1 MKVSRGILVAV
12 VSALL
17 LAPAPLSAG
26 VVRTLD
32 GRLEGDVNFADGRID
47 VDGKSVPWDAVL
59 RVFPHVGAAPRAV
72 SAAVRFVSGEIWRGD
87 ILGLSAGKLS
97 VRFGRFGTQEVDAGQ
112 VANVEFSWAPWAG
125 GWSAGLHREKGEPV
139 PGTLLW
145 IDETRLAIDSP
156 LGVLTLPREGAIR
169 YCFPSPP
176 YVPQPKVFDE
186 VGLADGS
193 VLRGKARP
201 VAGGVQLEHPVLGSL
216 NIEARQVRFI
226 AQHSGRAIAL
236 TSCPQRSIEATG
248 LVTARTARP
257 VEYGTAAEGSPRTPA
272 CLVAMRVQ
280 PKTVV
285 RYTVPPEAAG
295 KSILVARVVP
305 VEGARGEV
313 RVRVMVGGKRI
324 FDKGL
329 APDSGPLALRVPLP
343 QGDELAL
350 EVDFGRRIGF
360 PCGAVFEDPMLIRR

>member
-1 MKVSRGILVAV
+1 MTVAAAT
-12 VSALL
+12 ALL
-17 LAPAPLSAG
+17 LAPAAPGAG

-32 GRLEGDVNFADGRID
+32 ARLEGDVNFADGRIE
-47 VDGKSVPWDAVL
+47 VGGTSVPWDDVL
-59 RVFPHVGAAPRAV
+59 CVFPHTGAAPRTF
-72 SAAVRFVSGEIWRGD
+72 SGAVRFTSGEIWRGD

-97 VRFGRFGTQEVDAGQ
+97 VRLGRLGRREADARRI
-112 VANVEFSWAPWAG
+112 ASLEFSWAPSAG
-125 GWSAGLHREKGEPV
+125 GWAAGLHREQGEPV

-156 LGVLTLPREGAIR
+156 LGVLTLGRAGLIR
-169 YCFPSPP
+169 YVFPSPAFE
-176 YVPQPKVFDE
+176 PQPTVFDE

-216 NIEARQVRFI
+216 SRTTGEVRFV
-226 AQHSGRAIAL
+226 ARHSGRAIAL
-236 TSCPQRSIEATG
+236 TSCPQRSVEAPG
-248 LVTARTARP
+248 LVTPQTAGP
-257 VEYGTAAEGSPRTPA
+257 VEYGTASEGSPATPA

-295 KSILVARVVP
+295 KSLLVARVAP
-305 VEGARGEV
+305 VEGSRGDV
-313 RVRVMVGGKRI
+313 RVRVTVGATPI
-324 FDKGL
+324 FEGEL
-329 APDSGPLALRVPLP
+329 APGSRPLPVRAPLP

-350 EVDFGRRIGF
+350 EVDFGTRIGF
-360 PCGAVFEDPMLIRR
+360 PCGAVFEDPMLVRR